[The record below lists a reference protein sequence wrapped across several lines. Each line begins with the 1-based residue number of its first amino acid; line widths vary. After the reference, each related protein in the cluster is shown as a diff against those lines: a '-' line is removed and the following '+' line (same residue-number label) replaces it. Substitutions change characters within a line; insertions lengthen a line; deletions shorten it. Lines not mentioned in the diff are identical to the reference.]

1 MNKKEQNEE
10 EKTRQKIRYAQEAL
24 KTTTKMKME
33 KIYFQEK
40 PIYLITYP
48 KIPSVLRWSSKDIYY
63 TLNHQIYEKIN
74 ELWPEN
80 THNYAIQSANKL
92 EEFLKKG
99 SNSILSTSRLEKAIN
114 ETNNHRIIQLVDN
127 INGLFIY
134 KTELLKKCKE
144 ELFENPFKTFEGGLC
159 LI

>member
-1 MNKKEQNEE
+1 MNKEEQ
-10 EKTRQKIRYAQEAL
+10 EKQTKLKIRYAQEAL
-24 KTTTKMKME
+24 KTTTKMKIE

-48 KIPSVLRWSSKDIYY
+48 KIPSLLRWSSKDIYK
-63 TLNHQIYEKIN
+63 TLNNQLYKKIN

-80 THNYAIQSANKL
+80 THQYTIQSANKL

-114 ETNNHRIIQLVDN
+114 EIHNRKIHPVFNKV
-127 INGLFIY
+127 NGLFVY
-134 KTELLKKCKE
+134 NTQLLKKCKE
-144 ELFENPFKTFEGGLC
+144 DFFENPFKTFEGGMY